1 MLAKGNLI
9 AYYCVSIFSE
19 NYVMTKNLIHI
30 TLALIITAMGALQ
43 FLDHHT
49 LWGSEELTLSSCEN
63 EEHSHP
69 VQSATHICLLLR
81 RHQLSAILN
90 SEEIVHDIY
99 RASQSVHVEHLIL
112 SDSYFASLFVERSPP
127 A

>member
-1 MLAKGNLI
+1 
-9 AYYCVSIFSE
+9 
-19 NYVMTKNLIHI
+19 MTKKLTHI
-30 TLALIITAMGALQ
+30 ILALIITAMGALQ
-43 FLDHHT
+43 FLDHHA
-49 LWGSEELTLSSCEN
+49 LPGNDELTFSSCEN
-63 EEHSHP
+63 QEHSHP
-69 VQSATHICLLLR
+69 VQNGTHICLLLR
-81 RHQLSAILN
+81 RHQLSAILD